1 MDIDLLL
8 WFQKIREA
16 LGPIAE
22 QLADGI
28 SMLST
33 IAVFILFLVYWC
45 MDRKTGRFGLL
56 CFSLGQFMNQ
66 TCKVI
71 FCIPRPW
78 IRNEAIHPSEH
89 AIESASGYSFPS
101 GHSQT
106 AMSSYG
112 ALSVKGTTSRCTRV
126 ILLVCILLVGLSR
139 NYLGVHTPQD
149 VLVGFGMGILLSLIH
164 I

>member
-45 MDRKTGRFGLL
+45 MD
-56 CFSLGQFMNQ
+56 
-66 TCKVI
+66 
-71 FCIPRPW
+71 
-78 IRNEAIHPSEH
+78 
-89 AIESASGYSFPS
+89 
-101 GHSQT
+101 
-106 AMSSYG
+106 
-112 ALSVKGTTSRCTRV
+112 
-126 ILLVCILLVGLSR
+126 
-139 NYLGVHTPQD
+139 
-149 VLVGFGMGILLSLIH
+149 
-164 I
+164 